1 MTNVVTKGK
10 CVTWRCGLVVALGD
24 AADNGGEG
32 LTGNCSQAQEWL
44 NRYPQLV
51 GVSVNRNSERT
62 NAIFGRETRC
72 IAGRAYL
79 LEQFAGL
86 EFQCDL
92 IRFSKSIQNQLRL
105 AGDYAAVE
113 PAR

>member
-1 MTNVVTKGK
+1 
-10 CVTWRCGLVVALGD
+10 
-24 AADNGGEG
+24 
-32 LTGNCSQAQEWL
+32 
-44 NRYPQLV
+44 V

-86 EFQCDL
+86 EFQVRPDTFFQVYTESAEAL
-92 IRFSKSIQNQLRL
+92 LQVIMQQLNLQGDEVLVDAYGYWDVNLASGKSVGFAL
-105 AGDYAAVE
+105 V
-113 PAR
+113 